1 MTHVGFAVETN
12 FPMAV
17 EVRTRRVARSLDRD
31 GHDVTVFARN
41 TATDAETGQTRTDPA
56 SEDIGYADVRRFS
69 WLFGTPLGALVTLP
83 VPVNPLWVI
92 WLVLACRREGVD
104 VLVVGGIRVSLPGIA
119 AARLLGI
126 PVVVDVRENYPEW
139 ARMLPKDSLLER
151 VQTNPWLVGVVESLT
166 VRLADEVWVVV
177 EERREQL
184 LSEGA
189 DPAGVRVVG
198 NTPDLEE
205 SEYVDADPEEAPYDW
220 PGFSLVYMGWLQE
233 LRGLDTVIRAL
244 PHVVDRE
251 EDVSLVLG
259 GEGDYREPLEQL
271 ARELGVDDHVVFAGW
286 IEPERGPAFLA
297 SADVGVIPH
306 RVSPF
311 TNTTV
316 PNKLFDYMMVGL
328 PVLATPMRPVER
340 IIEAEECGRVVPAD
354 ASPEEVAD
362 VIIELRHAD
371 RSRLGENGRR
381 AVRERYNWSHDA
393 AEALASIERVTGT
406 D

>member
-31 GHDVTVFARN
+31 DHDVTVFARN
-41 TATDAETGQTRTDPA
+41 TATDAETGSARSDPPT
-56 SEDIGYADVRRFS
+56 EDIGYATVRRFS

-83 VPVNPLWVI
+83 VPVNPFWVV
-92 WLVLACRREGVD
+92 WLVLECRRRGVD
-104 VLVVGGIRVSLPGIA
+104 ALVVGGIRVSIPGIV

-139 ARMLPKDSLLER
+139 ARMLPKETLAER
-151 VQTNPWLVGVVESLT
+151 IQTNPWLVGLVESLT

-177 EERREQL
+177 EERRDQL
-184 LSEGA
+184 LADGA
-189 DPAGVRVVG
+189 APATVRVVG
-198 NTPDLEE
+198 NTPDLAE
-205 SEYVDADPEEAPYDW
+205 SEYADVDPEADRYDW
-220 PGFSLVYMGWLQE
+220 PGFALVYMGWLQE
-233 LRGLDTVIRAL
+233 LRGLDTLIEAL
-244 PHVVDRE
+244 PHVIDRGE
-251 EDVSLVLG
+251 EVYLVLG
-259 GEGDYREPLEQL
+259 GEGDHKETLRQL
-271 ARELGVDDHVVFAGW
+271 ARELEVDDYVVFVGW
-286 IEPERGPAFLA
+286 VEPDRGPEFLA

-328 PVLATPMRPVER
+328 PVLATAMRPVER
-340 IIEAEECGRVVPAD
+340 IVEAEACGRIVPPD
-354 ASPEEVAD
+354 ASPEAVAD
-362 VIIELRHAD
+362 AIVELKRAD
-371 RSRLGENGRR
+371 LSELAENGRR

-393 AEALASIERVTGT
+393 AEALASIERLTGQT
-406 D
+406 